1 MKSLNYLRKNVESV
15 ITKYDIPGQP
25 KGTKEFKFKQQDSWL
40 EKLFKFLGIKYNRK
54 KVVAPAP
61 KVAPAAA
68 PTAAPAA
75 PAILIDKELIAV
87 IVAAITVFEADGSST
102 FSVKAIRSIKTN
114 GIPIFEKTVPD
125 IYPLIIKYSN
135 RINIDEPELYK
146 KAWIQRAGFSK
157 IRSMKKT
164 GYKPQKSTVLCLCLA
179 LKLSLAETLDML
191 QILGYTLSNDIMVD
205 KIVAWCLEQN
215 QYELE
220 AIDEIIK
227 ENDGEYMLIPYCG

>member
-1 MKSLNYLRKNVESV
+1 MKSLNYLRKNIKSV

-25 KGTKEFKFKQQDSWL
+25 KGTKEFKFKQQNSWL
-40 EKLFKFLGIKYNRK
+40 EKLFKFLGIKYNKK
-54 KVVAPAP
+54 KVVGPFRAP
-61 KVAPAAA
+61 VAA
-68 PTAAPAA
+68 PTAA

-227 ENDGEYMLIPYCG
+227 ENDGEYNLIPNC

>member
-1 MKSLNYLRKNVESV
+1 MKSLEYLRKNIKSV
-15 ITKYDIPGQP
+15 INKYDIPGQP
-25 KGTKEFKFKQQDSWL
+25 KGNKTFKFKKQDSW
-40 EKLFKFLGIKYNRK
+40 FDKFLLFLRIKSNVK
-54 KVVAPAP
+54 KASAPAVASAP
-61 KVAPAAA
+61 VAVPAPAPAAA
-68 PTAAPAA
+68 PVNYN
-75 PAILIDKELIAV
+75 EEVIAV
-87 IVAAITVFEADGSST
+87 IMAAITVFETDSNGNFGVT
-102 FSVKAIRSIKTN
+102 AIRSVKTN

-135 RINIDEPELYK
+135 RINIEEPELYK

-179 LKLSLAETLDML
+179 LKLSLSETLDML

-227 ENDGEYMLIPYCG
+227 ENDGEYRLIPYC

>member
-1 MKSLNYLRKNVESV
+1 MKSLNYLRKNVKSV

-40 EKLFKFLGIKYNRK
+40 EKLFKFLGIKYNKK

-61 KVAPAAA
+61 KAAPAVA
-68 PTAAPAA
+68 PTAAPS
-75 PAILIDKELIAV
+75 LFSEELIAV
-87 IVAAITVFEADGSST
+87 IVAAITAFETGASST
-102 FSVKAIRSIKTN
+102 SSGKVIRSIKTN

-125 IYPLIIKYSN
+125 IYPLIIRYSN

-227 ENDGEYMLIPYCG
+227 ENDGEYRLIPYC

>member
-1 MKSLNYLRKNVESV
+1 MKSLNYLRKNVKSV

-40 EKLFKFLGIKYNRK
+40 EKLFKFLGIKYNKK

-61 KVAPAAA
+61 KAAPAVA
-68 PTAAPAA
+68 PTAAPS
-75 PAILIDKELIAV
+75 LFSEELIAV
-87 IVAAITVFEADGSST
+87 IVAAITAFETGARSTSSGK
-102 FSVKAIRSIKTN
+102 VIRSIKTN

-125 IYPLIIKYSN
+125 IYPLIIRYSN

-227 ENDGEYMLIPYCG
+227 ENDGEYRLIPYC

>member
-1 MKSLNYLRKNVESV
+1 MLSLNHLRKNVESV
-15 ITKYDIPGQP
+15 ITKYDIPGHP

-40 EKLFKFLGIKYNRK
+40 EKLFKFLGIKYNKK
-54 KVVAPAP
+54 KVVAP
-61 KVAPAAA
+61 APAAA
-68 PTAAPAA
+68 PTAAPS
-75 PAILIDKELIAV
+75 LFSEELIAV
-87 IVAAITVFEADGSST
+87 IVEAITAFETGASST
-102 FSVKAIRSIKTN
+102 SSGNVIRSIKTN

-125 IYPLIIKYSN
+125 IYSLIIKYSN
-135 RINIDEPELYK
+135 RINIEEPELYK

-157 IRSMKKT
+157 IRSMKKA
-164 GYKPQKSTVLCLCLA
+164 GYKPQKSTVLCLCLV

>member
-40 EKLFKFLGIKYNRK
+40 EKLFKFLGIKYNKK

-61 KVAPAAA
+61 KAAPAAA
-68 PTAAPAA
+68 PTVAPS
-75 PAILIDKELIAV
+75 LFSEELIAV
-87 IVAAITVFEADGSST
+87 IVAAITAFESGASST
-102 FSVKAIRSIKTN
+102 SSGKVIRSIKTN
-114 GIPIFEKTVPD
+114 CIPIFEKTVPD
-125 IYPLIIKYSN
+125 IYSLIIKYSN
-135 RINIDEPELYK
+135 RINIEEPELYK

-220 AIDEIIK
+220 VIDEIIK
-227 ENDGEYMLIPYCG
+227 ENDGEYNLIPNC

>member
-1 MKSLNYLRKNVESV
+1 MASLNYLRKNIKAVVNE
-15 ITKYDIPGQP
+15 YEIPGQP
-25 KGTKEFKFKQQDSWL
+25 KGTKKFEFKLKEGLLARILRFFGFKP
-40 EKLFKFLGIKYNRK
+40 K
-54 KVVAPAP
+54 KKAVAPAVAAAP
-61 KVAPAAA
+61 VAAPAAA
-68 PTAAPAA
+68 P
-75 PAILIDKELIAV
+75 IAYDEEF
-87 IVAAITVFEADGSST
+87 IAAIMAAIMAFESSNGHRPHVET
-102 FSVKAIRSIKTN
+102 LIIK
-114 GIPIFEKTVPD
+114 GIPRFEKTVPD

-179 LKLSLAETLDML
+179 LNLSLSETLDML

-220 AIDEIIK
+220 MIDDIIK
-227 ENDGEYMLIPYCG
+227 ENDGEYRLIPYC